1 MFDKRNDGVTSRN
14 VCTNTPTCVS
24 KGNLLRTKL
33 GEVGG
38 KVRRVLVIYGENDDS
53 LTNFRTKGC
62 FRRGRVKFMTMK
74 DRDALQARDV

>member
-38 KVRRVLVIYGENDDS
+38 KVRRVLVIYGENVV
-53 LTNFRTKGC
+53 LTDELSNERMF
-62 FRRGRVKFMTMK
+62 
-74 DRDALQARDV
+74 QARSSKIHDYERP